1 MVRALAI
8 DDGVASDDD
17 VDDDRRD
24 DDENQNEN
32 DDGRRGIDVTDG
44 TTIARCV
51 DDGAIGEVVVVV
63 VDTTADIR
71 LIALVRASI
80 IVFVDGGRTRLGSMG
95 VGGERG
101 AGRRERSVAKT
112 TDDGWTIRW
121 IKKAGQHPTRTSV
134 FASLLK

>member
-80 IVFVDGGRTRLGSMG
+80 IVFVDGGRTRLGSSMG

-101 AGRRERSVAKT
+101 AGGGAAGAASRRRLT
-112 TDDGWTIRW
+112 TDGRYV
-121 IKKAGQHPTRTSV
+121 G
-134 FASLLK
+134 